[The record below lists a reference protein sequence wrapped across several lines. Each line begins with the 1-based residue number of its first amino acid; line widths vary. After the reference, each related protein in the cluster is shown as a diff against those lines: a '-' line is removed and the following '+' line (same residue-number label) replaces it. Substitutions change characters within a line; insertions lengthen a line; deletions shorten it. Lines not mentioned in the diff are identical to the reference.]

1 MYRPLVTPATSLPRI
16 RRRTTT
22 ALLLGAVAA
31 VSLGAC
37 STSSTS
43 ATTTTKPASAAK
55 TSVCTLI
62 TPAQVGTALGRTVH
76 AASATTRAKST
87 TCTYSA
93 PSKSDAVLIVF
104 HGGVSQSDAASQQAS
119 LAISHGSTTDVSGP
133 GFTAYYFTTS
143 TTGGTVTTLVTLVGQ
158 TQVAINSTA
167 TLSQEEALAT
177 QIFDTLQAQTASS
190 STTSP
195 TAPSATTATTS
206 THP

>member
-1 MYRPLVTPATSLPRI
+1 MTPSTSPLLRI

-22 ALLLGAVAA
+22 ALLLGSVAA
-31 VSLGAC
+31 VTLGAC

-43 ATTTTKPASAAK
+43 ATTTTRPAAASK
-55 TSVCTLI
+55 TSVCRLI
-62 TPAQVGTALGRTVH
+62 TPAQVGTALGRTVNT
-76 AASATTRAKST
+76 ASATTRATST

-93 PSKSDAVLIVF
+93 ASKSDAVLIVF

-133 GFTAYYFTTS
+133 GFTAYYFTTP

-167 TLSQEEALAT
+167 SLNQEEALAT
-177 QIFDTLQAQTASS
+177 QIFDTLQAQTTSS